1 MSSKNDLQIRLD
13 STFNDRGFKS
23 AEASAK
29 SMVRELDKLERQERQ
44 VAAMQMAAARE
55 AEQRNAARLASMESL
70 GRGFTAVGLLAAAGL
85 GLAAKAA
92 SDWESAWTG
101 VTKTVDGSAAELAQL
116 EQELRGLAKT
126 LPATHEE
133 IAGVAEA
140 AGQLGVKRQDV
151 AAFTKTMIALGVST
165 NLSADDAATGLAKLG
180 NIMGVLPSQA
190 GRAGSALVA
199 LGNDGASTEADI
211 LAMSLRIAGAGRTIG
226 MTEAQV
232 MGFASALSSLG
243 IEADAGGS
251 SISRVMIDIAKA
263 VGTGS
268 DAVGDFARVAGMSVV
283 QFSDLFR
290 RDAAQA
296 VVAFIEGLGGIQ
308 KAGGDVFGVLEDL
321 GLSEIRVRDTLLRT
335 AGASDLLSASL
346 ALGTQAWEDN
356 LALTQEAE
364 KRYATAESRVEM
376 ARNKINDAAISIG
389 GTVLPIFAGAADKV
403 GMLADGFN
411 DLPGPVQT
419 AVTVLGGL
427 VAVIGLGGGAAMM
440 AIPKYAALKATLETM
455 GPRGVSAANGL
466 GAVTGVLG
474 GPWGLALAGAT
485 LALGAFSVAQGNARQ
500 AAEAFSETL
509 DKQTGAATEASRAFV
524 AKKFFENFDP
534 EDFRRVAEVTGLTSQ
549 EIVDAY
555 SNGGQAMDSFKA
567 KWADLYAQMQLT
579 VPPEVRGELDAFN
592 STLQGLER
600 DTERGREVQAA
611 LKGALGDTGEQ
622 STRTAGA
629 TKELSG
635 GLTSTSEAAKRA
647 QDEIDKLIDAL
658 DEFGGRA
665 VNARAAT
672 REYESSLDDMAEVMK
687 GFTAAE
693 LAKGAALDVGTEKG
707 RKAQAALDDL
717 RSAALKAAEASL
729 KQGDDVTVVA
739 GRVQAAR
746 DEFVKYAMQMRMSK
760 GDAEALADKLGLTRE
775 NVDALSGA
783 IKATPPAVTSKVN
796 VDTNEAN
803 ANAEIT
809 RAKLDRL
816 QGYVAYAR
824 VSVDASSVQNAINK
838 LAALDRA
845 TGWVN
850 NADGNVLSFAAGGA
864 IGDQSPQ
871 IQPNRGPRGIRWS
884 EKGAGPWEAFISG
897 DPGKRLRSRQIWE
910 ETGRR
915 LGMSPD
921 GGAGAVQVLVDLSG
935 VVLTGS
941 LDTPWGPAQVRGVVR
956 DEVAASAARLVSVVD
971 RRL

>member
-190 GRAGSALVA
+190 DRAGSALVA

-226 MTEAQV
+226 LTEAQV

-243 IEADAGGS
+243 IEAESGGS
-251 SISRVMIDIAKA
+251 SISRVMVDIAKA
-263 VGTGS
+263 VNTGS
-268 DAVGDFARVAGMSVV
+268 DAVGDFAGVAGMSVER
-283 QFSDLFR
+283 FSDLFR
-290 RDAAQA
+290 RDAAGA
-296 VVAFIEGLGGIQ
+296 VTAFIGGLGRMQ

-455 GPRGVSAANGL
+455 GPRGASAAKGL

-509 DKQTGAATEASRAFV
+509 DKQTGAATEASRSFV

-534 EDFRRVAEVTGLTSQ
+534 EDFKRVAEVTGLTSK
-549 EIVDAY
+549 EIVNAFAE
-555 SNGGQAMDSFKA
+555 GGPAMDGFKA
-567 KWADLYAQMQLT
+567 KWQQMYAVMQTT

-592 STLQGLER
+592 STLLGLER

-611 LKGALGDTGEQ
+611 MKGALGETG
-622 STRTAGA
+622 SAA
-629 TKELSG
+629 TKTADATKGLSDG
-635 GLTSTSEAAKRA
+635 FGETDSAAKRA
-647 QDEIDKLIDAL
+647 ADAVDKLIDSL
-658 DEFGGRA
+658 DEAGGRA
-665 VNARAAT
+665 VSARAAT
-672 REYESSLDDMAEVMK
+672 RDYEASLDQMAEAMK
-687 GFTAAE
+687 GFTKAE
-693 LAKGAALDVGTEKG
+693 LKKGAALDIGTEKG
-707 RKAQAALDDL
+707 RKAAAAHEEI
-717 RSAALKAAEASL
+717 RNTALKVAEASL
-729 KQGDDVTVVA
+729 KQGAAVDVVA
-739 GRVQAAR
+739 GQVQKAR
-746 DEFVKYAMQMRMSK
+746 DEFVRYGVAMGMSET
-760 GDAEALADKLGLTRE
+760 AAQNLADEIGLTRE

-783 IKATPPAVTSKVN
+783 IRRTPPSASSKIH
-796 VDTNEAN
+796 VDTETAKS
-803 ANAEIT
+803 AIDVVAK
-809 RAKLDRL
+809 KLDRIDGL
-816 QGYVAYAR
+816 TANAR
-824 VSVDASSVQNAINK
+824 VTVDTSAIQNAINK

-850 NADGNVLSFAAGGA
+850 NADGNILSFADGGA

-884 EKGAGPWEAFISG
+884 ERGAGPWEAFISG
-897 DPGKRLRSRQIWE
+897 DSGKRVRSQQIWM

-915 LGMSPD
+915 LGMNPD
-921 GGAGAVQVLVDLSG
+921 GGGGSVQVSVDLSHI
-935 VVLTGS
+935 VLTGT
-941 LDTPWGPAQVRGVVR
+941 LDTPWGPAEVAGVVR
-956 DEVAASAARLVSVVD
+956 EELSRSGASSARSMMAGV
-971 RRL
+971 